1 MGRAW
6 LAASASVSRSGT
18 PSASAS
24 RMAESAAAAPA
35 GGTSF
40 SSSPS
45 PSSTVFTL
53 SVWQRQ
59 KASASGNGETAPARG
74 RRIAYL
80 VVQHIVHAGA
90 RQADDPAPPVGED
103 DGRRLWVRRR
113 QPRVI
118 AWAQRARLSLHTRG
132 RGERQLRAPA
142 CRTPVSCTSRMPG
155 GNRAAVRSGRGR
167 GGRRGVARTGHD
179 GRRREATQHR
189 AEASVRRDKLRAP
202 GAVLAD
208 RKEEQ
213 AHDKLE
219 REEHHRDEPEHR
231 VERGKVR
238 HGAFVHRSALRVVV
252 FEGDHHGRDAQRG
265 CEEPARSQH
274 SGGGAGTQDG
284 GRAPMT
290 HIMMPCTHFRA
301 MPSDAGSKR
310 YASAPSM

>member
-1 MGRAW
+1 MASCGRRRTGREPQHARRHRPWAHARARSWWWWLGSGGWGMGRAW

-74 RRIAYL
+74 RRVAYL

-179 GRRREATQHR
+179 GRRREAT
-189 AEASVRRDKLRAP
+189 
-202 GAVLAD
+202 
-208 RKEEQ
+208 
-213 AHDKLE
+213 
-219 REEHHRDEPEHR
+219 
-231 VERGKVR
+231 
-238 HGAFVHRSALRVVV
+238 
-252 FEGDHHGRDAQRG
+252 
-265 CEEPARSQH
+265 
-274 SGGGAGTQDG
+274 
-284 GRAPMT
+284 
-290 HIMMPCTHFRA
+290 
-301 MPSDAGSKR
+301 
-310 YASAPSM
+310 